1 MRDTVNQPLQPLRR
15 ERHGHWSWQPPRDY
29 GFARALRAVP
39 VTLSEATAAAACFP
53 LVFGDGAEGPMPLVL
68 LRHAASGASLFV
80 GPDGDWRA
88 AWLPS
93 RLAAWPFDR
102 SPASTGGHALA
113 LHEGNDAV
121 RDGSGGL
128 PIFAALGSRD
138 GPNAP
143 DLAPDAARCAA
154 LLRNQAEDLPATAR
168 AAVALQRLG
177 LLTALA
183 EGEDFLIVD
192 AEAAA
197 ALGEDTVLALHRA
210 GALGLLHAALVSLA
224 HLPWMARAEQH
235 LAAGRADRGRARTA
249 PANSSSFLAAL
260 SAAQSAETNFIEPP
274 SGSS

>member
-1 MRDTVNQPLQPLRR
+1 MHDPVIHPLRPLRR
-15 ERHGHWSWQPPRDY
+15 ERHGNWSWQPPRGY
-29 GFARALRAVP
+29 SFARALRAVP

-53 LVFGDGAEGPMPLVL
+53 LVFAEGAEGLMPLVL

-80 GPDGDWRA
+80 GPDGGWRA
-88 AWLPS
+88 AWLPP
-93 RLAAWPFDR
+93 RLAAWPFDLI
-102 SPASTGGHALA
+102 PASVGGHALA
-113 LHEGNDAV
+113 LHEGSDAV
-121 RDGSGGL
+121 RDGPGGL
-128 PIFAALGSRD
+128 PIFAARGAGD

-143 DLAPDAARCAA
+143 DLAPEAARRAA
-154 LLRNQAEDLPATAR
+154 LLRNQAEDLPATAS
-168 AAVALQRLG
+168 
-177 LLTALA
+177 
-183 EGEDFLIVD
+183 
-192 AEAAA
+192 AAA
-197 ALGEDTVLALHRA
+197 ALQRIGLLAAFTEGEDLRIVNAKATAVLDEETVLALHRA